1 MYMLQADEDLAL
13 RGSLEADCWPAQVNW
28 PSQGLILTVLAGVEL
43 ARSDQGMS
51 SMSYSVRTAHAA
63 LYHAI

>member
-28 PSQGLILTVLAGVEL
+28 PSGSQGLILAVLAGAGLTE
-43 ARSDQGMS
+43 SDQGMC
-51 SMSYSVRTAHAA
+51 SM
-63 LYHAI
+63 